1 MPDETLTV
9 ADRPELKRYEIVIGD
24 QVAYLTYRK
33 NDDHVLLSH
42 TEVPESLRGRGLG
55 GVLAKHG
62 LDEARRAGKQVIVRC
77 PFVTAWL
84 LRHKEYNDIV
94 VARVAESGAVDRQ
107 PPPTGEPR

>member
-1 MPDETLTV
+1 MPDESVLVT
-9 ADRPELKRYEIVIGD
+9 DRPELKRYEIVVGD
-24 QVAYLTYRK
+24 QVAYLTYRR

-42 TEVPESLRGRGLG
+42 TEVPESLRGLGLG

-62 LDEARRAGKQVIVRC
+62 LDDARRVGKKVIVRC

-84 LRHKEYNDIV
+84 LRHHEYDDIV

-107 PPPTGEPR
+107 PPPTEPR

>member
-1 MPDETLTV
+1 MPDESVVV
-9 ADRPELKRYEIVIGD
+9 ADRPELKRYEIAIGD

-42 TEVPESLRGRGLG
+42 TEVPASLRGRGLA

-62 LDEARRAGKQVIVRC
+62 LDEARRAGKKVIVRC

-84 LRHKEYNDIV
+84 LRHPEYNDII
-94 VARVAESGAVDRQ
+94 VARVADSGAVDRQ
-107 PPPTGEPR
+107 PPGEPR